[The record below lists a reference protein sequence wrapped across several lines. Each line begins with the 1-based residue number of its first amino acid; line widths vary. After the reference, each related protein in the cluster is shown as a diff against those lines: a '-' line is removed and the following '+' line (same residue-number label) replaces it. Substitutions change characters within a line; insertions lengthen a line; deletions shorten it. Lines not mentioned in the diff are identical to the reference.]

1 MIPTRDAFGYVH
13 VHRPPTDP
21 SEARTL
27 LLLHGTGGTE
37 HDLLDIG
44 SAVLPGA
51 RQLSLR
57 GNVLEGTMARFFRR
71 LAEGVFDEADVIR
84 RAGELAAFVTAA
96 SAEYGFAADAVHAI
110 GFSNGANIAAATMLL
125 HPPVLAGGILLRSM
139 VPLVPAVPP
148 SLAHAR
154 VLLLQGRHD
163 PIIPLAH
170 GERLAGVLR
179 DAGADVTVELQEA
192 GHGIVPRD
200 VALARSW
207 LARRG
212 AASEGDR

>member
-1 MIPTRDAFGYVH
+1 MSEAREAFGYVH
-13 VHRPPTDP
+13 LHRPPTDP
-21 SEARTL
+21 SEERTL

-57 GNVLEGTMARFFRR
+57 GNVLEGSMARFFRR

-96 SAEYGFAADAVHAI
+96 SAEYGFSPAGVHAL
-110 GFSNGANIAAATMLL
+110 GFSNGANIAAAMLLL
-125 HPPVLAGGILLRSM
+125 HPQVLAGGILLRSM
-139 VPLVPAVPP
+139 VPLVPAATPA
-148 SLAHAR
+148 LAHAR
-154 VLLLQGRHD
+154 VLMLQGRHD
-163 PIIPLAH
+163 PIIPLEQ
-170 GERLAGVLR
+170 GERLAGLLR
-179 DAGADVTVELQEA
+179 AAGAAVTVEVQEA

-200 VALARSW
+200 VAVARGW
-207 LARRG
+207 MAGRG
-212 AASEGDR
+212 AGLEGHR